1 MKSELMRQEQKDFR
15 REFNRTKTLAKFWVV
30 ISILI
35 PIIMVIVLY
44 ITVENKEADIA
55 NQLDNAEVQV
65 GMVDEKVREQGGSKS
80 QFVSI
85 GKSFY
90 VNSDNKT
97 NYIAIVDGMEFELSR
112 QEWNQLTEGEE
123 IEYKYLDDG
132 SFRLIE

>member
-90 VNSDNKT
+90 VKSDNKP